1 MTGRSAQRP
10 APPRVSPGRTPREA
24 GSAGAVRRTAVG
36 PARPPAPAPANRSP
50 DDAQVQATPLYLRD
64 WREAVVSQAEVASLG
79 ESRMEASMTET
90 RGAEELAADLPSRP
104 PEELGGEMDSTET
117 PQLDGNLDQ
126 TADQSLGEAAD
137 GPAGPGAEGGGEG
150 VAPAGVAAGPGERQS
165 GPRERR
171 RRRGA
176 DEEEGEEHG
185 GEAPVEE
192 PATAPIILVRRPLE
206 LRGAEPPLAMP
217 RYLSVAPAEGR
228 SAVPEPARG
237 YEASFAAVAAS
248 AERAH
253 RGFVQDGRDAGAT
266 LVSLYRHMEDES
278 QRTLDSSLFGLA
290 RVLDG
295 ARLDLATAEADAIAR
310 LELQAQTARI
320 LIHGAARRSLGTVTA
335 RKGVIE
341 RRIALAQAGAL
352 DVETELAFY
361 AGEVD
366 RTGPLASEAFSS
378 LSADP
383 SPARAPNDIADYE
396 DHAPQMQDAEN
407 EPLDP
412 AVQHRAG
419 DRSTAFTDATTIFAS
434 QLATASTAFQAAAT
448 EAFQP
453 FQNYITQLGTSAPQQ
468 IATMRGNAL
477 KQVRKTV
484 KRGIAAVKRS
494 RRQIERSLVERYD
507 QSRRQIAVTAER
519 SAEAQHSGLARAGE
533 AQLQG
538 YRAMAAAQGG
548 TVTALHDEIE
558 RQSGRPAEQFANY
571 VTQASERTGE
581 RAADAAR
588 TRRQTM
594 AAGAERMRLQTE
606 ARGAAGTAGQARTA
620 GTLAEQLAASA
631 RQSGLSLMAQVL
643 GLEAGLRQMAEP
655 IASVIDSF
663 PIPAE
668 AELATMEST
677 LWDKLNAARQQAH
690 AAYHGGT
697 APASEEPSTSGG
709 DGPAPAPPP
718 ADTGTN
724 PSEFVDK
731 AKTLAEGPES
741 EERIVS
747 LTKTIAGAVVTNVED
762 RAGGLMQQMTL
773 FGQNPGETLN
783 FVRGLT
789 YLRGQAVKRYYE
801 EERGSDLWDDIAY
814 YMSFGNPVTGI
825 GTRAESADAVYNYL
839 LGNRAAGALHEVQAA
854 TEWWNNGDQVQQAMT
869 ALNPADVEALR
880 GLPGAGAVLD
890 AVEKDLDGAD
900 QRMFQILRNVTEAN
914 AADSVAAVRA
924 VRLDV
929 QLAEALA
936 TDPERGADNAFDIME
951 STAQAGGSTR
961 LEGASEFGLNE
972 DYEVEKPEE
981 AEARRNRSW
990 QETVAR
996 LGNDGVRHADGAAGG
1011 VEYLGRLA
1019 AQERTYG
1026 EGRYRYRASTRPEQV
1041 RLLTNLAAH
1050 GPGAPETRAAQL
1062 LVEETRRGGGKPE
1075 RFEHALHDP
1084 DLNADMANPDRAPP
1098 EDGRPDQHAERLARA
1113 RAREELMFKRY
1124 DEYRNPGREGPPRST
1139 TEIRAELGARM
1150 RAGQTDERQGRLMER
1165 QATHGLSDPQT
1176 AALAFEHAV
1185 DRAGTNEDLLRR
1197 QFGRMSPDQV
1207 AEAVRLY
1214 DATHTPGLYERLGIF
1229 EHSGGYFRELSGDDR
1244 LDIQVL
1250 AMGQPRNPRE
1260 RAQVARMTSRLQLDN
1275 AGIAGPLLAG
1285 EEHRRLE
1292 RSHKRL
1298 IHLMGVG
1305 PEETAFDARGQLILA
1320 GERGSRQPV
1329 GSFNAEGDFVP
1340 SPGRGAMEF
1349 AAMMA
1354 TNQRNAEAYRT
1365 ATDNIANAIT
1375 TTLVVTAAVVSTI
1388 ATGGAAASIWIPVL
1402 ATAGAGVAGM
1412 AASWAIKGGRYGYED
1427 AGRDFGMTIVQ
1438 AATAGIGAGLGIA
1451 RAGGST
1457 AFRAAM
1463 GARMISNQGFR
1474 AMSLV
1479 DEALIAGASGA
1490 IGGGGSALF
1499 DDRAWDRGE
1508 WLANIGHGMRKGF
1521 LGGFAGGVVTGGAT
1535 RAIGGVAQG
1544 VGRASGALT
1553 GLSRNR
1559 VAGLGSRVGRMRGE
1573 AYSRAFPT
1581 TLAGRTIGGGL
1592 GGAATRYVEIDY
1604 DRRRGA
1610 YTGSRAQAMEEI
1622 ADAGIQNSIQS
1633 FAEGIGEHA
1642 SDNSPRM
1649 KAWREAAMAGQAPP
1663 ALPPRLP
1670 PAAEPG
1676 APEAAP
1682 VRTPGDDGPEGPRR
1696 PTPAAGPDE
1705 DSGAARPRASNDNED
1720 EAARAPK
1727 TVDEEVETPA
1737 TLHPDEDGEVLEARS
1752 LGPLARKTKPPR
1764 DLGPLDERIP
1774 PPPKRVE
1781 LNPTQ
1786 MLSMGRVKE
1795 GSVFIHPDPTNFAA
1809 ANDNYR
1815 QLILAD
1821 PTREAALYHNP
1832 ITGEYVVIQGG
1843 PDFVSMINRHGDLEI
1858 AGVKSGVPL
1867 RRRDAPPTDMPT
1879 DGGHWIM
1886 AHHFHPTQG
1895 KSPADI
1901 FLARFPSGLIGDVGV
1916 IKYQA
1921 DSHEIDVHR
1930 SRIFFIDNGKQNYTD
1945 FSYNRDTGA
1954 VVIDYPDPVTG
1965 KRTLLNCDSPKAYEA
1980 HTVKLREQAQAIGE
1994 AAAAASGAGPD
2005 SAPPSTTPR
2014 PDSGS
2019 GTAARSLSADP
2030 PPRALEPGSRLTV
2043 LTEADRGAVRQLAE
2057 RTGPEGH
2064 SLVRDMGLVGEADSM
2079 ARLHLVMNDTSLDPP
2094 VRQAIADTVLAATR
2108 EHMIAAGQLLEGEP
2122 LMLLFHGAPVGRSG
2136 SLRRDG
2142 AQLSKVEGGGA
2153 DDFGRGLYLTS
2164 RVESAEVYATKK
2176 EVARGEIFPFVLRGR
2191 DMGTVVDVSPGGTHR
2206 AEWEA
2211 FVMRHLDDYGEGVPI
2226 PGAITDP
2233 RAFFGGKRPFGT
2245 VTAFGNRGIVFEAF
2259 LAHLS
2264 AKTGDPSLA
2273 APDVVLGELGGPM
2286 TNGYGGRGDQQAI
2299 RSQSVMD
2306 EMNRQMGFRSRSQGD
2321 SEGEGG
2327 VRTPPEHGAE
2337 DSDSGVL
2344 QARAMTASKKANT
2357 PQPAP
2362 NPQDE
2367 VLALLGKHKFGG
2379 EAVETIRELAK
2390 HDSVGVMAVLHAETP
2405 EATRAALESLHQRLV
2420 LRYMPADQAAMRV
2433 ARLDYANAVLG
2444 PRFRVEI
2451 AHRKALAAGGYADDP
2466 SLSVAVNRWLNESA
2480 VLRFLYTADRPLF
2493 DSMIAKFGSRAGK
2506 GGKFRKDRF
2515 EAYVMRAVTNPAFVA
2530 AAPLLAYHLAVV
2542 DRHPAVARMA
2552 GAKHLDPGIWPTA
2565 VRDPTPPHAIG
2576 PVVADPGQVPPGL
2589 RVDHVSGR
2597 RGTVIKVENGVAQVH
2612 FDGEPDDQLHPVAIA
2627 AGGLRRSHD
2636 PNPKF
2641 GDPPPFRDEADA
2653 AKGYAGLAAHR
2664 TKAGYQ
2670 PYRRSGDDTV
2680 AMVQLNG
2687 KSFHGTNSR
2696 LDPSNYALPVEAR
2709 RRLFD
2714 RLKAEFGLIAANLG
2728 EAKFISHAEGEA
2740 LIRAFAHFGELPEV
2754 VEIYVDRETC
2764 KSCAGNLQR
2773 IAQLLGVKELRI
2785 YQLDGRNNP
2794 IVMR

>member
-1 MTGRSAQRP
+1 MTGRSARRALPERVAPRRTP
-10 APPRVSPGRTPREA
+10 AAPDTSAAGRRVSPGRPV
-24 GSAGAVRRTAVG
+24 GS
-36 PARPPAPAPANRSP
+36 PAPVTRRSP
-50 DDAQVQATPLYLRD
+50 DDAQVQATPRYLQG
-64 WREAVVSQAEVASLG
+64 WREALTSHAEIATLA
-79 ESRMEASMTET
+79 ESSAATSMD
-90 RGAEELAADLPSRP
+90 RSH
-104 PEELGGEMDSTET
+104 GGEDIAATLPTRPHEEMTSEIDSSEA
-117 PQLDGNLDQ
+117 PQLDQTMDQ
-126 TADQSLGEAAD
+126 TLDEPAD
-137 GPAGPGAEGGGEG
+137 
-150 VAPAGVAAGPGERQS
+150 APAGHGAAGPAAEGDPGGEAPAPAGGSAAGRARGGQ
-165 GPRERR
+165 GR
-171 RRRGA
+171 RRRGGGG
-176 DEEEGEEHG
+176 DEEEGREG
-185 GEAPVEE
+185 PDGEAPVGE
-192 PATAPIILVRRPLE
+192 PSTAPVILMRRPLD
-206 LRGAEPPLAMP
+206 LRGLEAPLVMP
-217 RYLSVAPAEGR
+217 RYLSVEPTGGK
-228 SAVPEPARG
+228 SAVPAPARG
-237 YEASFAAVAAS
+237 YEEAFGAVAAS
-248 AERAH
+248 AERFH
-253 RGFVQDGRDAGAT
+253 RGFLQDGRDAAAA
-266 LVSLYRHMEDES
+266 LVSLYRKLEDQS
-278 QRTLDSSLFGLA
+278 QRSLDSSLFDLE
-290 RVLDG
+290 RVLG
-295 ARLDLATAEADAIAR
+295 SARLDLAAAEADAIAR
-310 LELQAQTARI
+310 LEAQAQTARG
-320 LIHGAARRSLGTVTA
+320 LIRAAARRALGTVSA
-335 RKGVIE
+335 RKGAIE
-341 RRIALAQAGAL
+341 QRIALARTGAA
-352 DVETELAFY
+352 DVESELAFY

-366 RTGPLASEAFSS
+366 RTGPPAAEAFSS
-378 LSADP
+378 LDSDP
-383 SPARAPNDIADYE
+383 SPARAPNDVADYK
-396 DHAPQMQDAEN
+396 DHAPQMQVAEN
-407 EPLDP
+407 EPLEP
-412 AVQHRAG
+412 AVKHRAS
-419 DRSTAFTDATTIFAS
+419 DRSTAFAQATTVFAS
-434 QLATASTAFQAAAT
+434 QLATAATAFQSAAT

-453 FQNYITQLGTSAPQQ
+453 FDSYITQLGTTAPKQ
-468 IATMRGNAL
+468 IGTMRQNAL

-484 KRGIAAVKRS
+484 RNGIEAVKRS
-494 RRQIERSLVERYD
+494 RRQMERSLVERHER
-507 QSRRQIAVTAER
+507 SRQQIVATAER
-519 SAEAQHSGLARAGE
+519 AGEAQHIGLARAGE
-533 AQLQG
+533 GQLQG
-538 YRAMAAAQGG
+538 YRAIAAAQGG
-548 TVTALHDEIE
+548 TVTALHEEIE
-558 RQSGRPAEQFANY
+558 RQRAQPAEQFADY
-571 VTQASERTGE
+571 VKQASERTDE
-581 RAADAAR
+581 RAGNVALG
-588 TRRQTM
+588 RREAMTV
-594 AAGAERMRLQTE
+594 GAERMRRQTE
-606 ARGAAGTAGQARTA
+606 ARSAAATAGQARSA
-620 GTLAEQLAASA
+620 SILAEQLTASA
-631 RQSGLSLMAQVL
+631 RESGLSLMAQVL
-643 GLEAGLRQMAEP
+643 GLETGLRQMADP
-655 IASVIDSF
+655 VASVIDNF

-668 AELATMEST
+668 AQLRTMEET
-677 LWDKLNAARQQAH
+677 LWEKLNAARQQAH
-690 AAYHGGT
+690 AAYYGG
-697 APASEEPSTSGG
+697 APPASEEPATSSSAE
-709 DGPAPAPPP
+709 APTPPP
-718 ADTGTN
+718 AGTGTN
-724 PSEFVDK
+724 PNEFVTK
-731 AKTLAEGPES
+731 ATSLAAAPAK
-741 EERIVS
+741 EEQIVS
-747 LTKTIAGAVVTNVED
+747 VTRTIAKGVVDDVTK
-762 RAGGLMQQMTL
+762 RGGDLMGQMTL
-773 FGQNPGETLN
+773 TGQNPGETLAL
-783 FVRGLT
+783 VRGLT
-789 YLRGQAVKRYYE
+789 YKRGQAVIRYYDAV
-801 EERGSDLWDDIAY
+801 RDSRLLDDIPY
-814 YMSFGNPVTGI
+814 YMSFGNPVTGV
-825 GTRAESADAVYNYL
+825 GTRVDSANAVINYL
-839 LGNRAAGALHEVQAA
+839 LGNRAAGALHEIQAA
-854 TEWWNNGDQVQQAMT
+854 TQWWNNGDQVQEAMT
-869 ALNPADVEALR
+869 ALTPADVAALR
-880 GLPGAGAVLD
+880 GIKGAGAVLD
-890 AVEKDLDGAD
+890 AVENDLDGAD
-900 QRMFQILRNVTEAN
+900 RRMFQILRAVTPEN

-924 VRLDV
+924 IRLDV
-929 QLAEALA
+929 QVEEALQA
-936 TDPERGADNAFDIME
+936 DPERGADNAFDIME
-951 STAQAGGSTR
+951 RTAEAGGGTR
-961 LEGASEFGLNE
+961 LEGAREFGLTA
-972 DYEVEKPEE
+972 DYEVESPEA

-996 LGNDGVRHADGAAGG
+996 LGNDGGTRADGAAGG
-1011 VEYLGRLA
+1011 VEHLRELVSRR
-1019 AQERTYG
+1019 RTYG
-1026 EGRYRYRASTRPEQV
+1026 NGDYYYQASVRPEQV

-1062 LVEETRRGGGKPE
+1062 MVEETRRGGAKPE
-1075 RFEHALHDP
+1075 RFEHALHDS
-1084 DLNADMANPDRAPP
+1084 DLNADMANPDRPP
-1098 EDGRPDQHAERLARA
+1098 PPDGRPEETPDRLARA
-1113 RAREELMFKRY
+1113 REREERMFQLY
-1124 DEYRNPGREGPPRST
+1124 DQYRNPGREGPPRST
-1139 TEIRAELGARM
+1139 TEIRAELGSRL
-1150 RAGQTDERQGRLMER
+1150 RAGQTDERQGRLMEL
-1165 QATHGLSDPQT
+1165 QATRGLIDPET
-1176 AALAFEHAV
+1176 AALSFEHAV
-1185 DRAGTNEDLLRR
+1185 DRAGTDEDLLRR

-1207 AEAVRLY
+1207 AAAVELY
-1214 DATHTPGLYERLGIF
+1214 DSSHTPGLYERLGIF
-1229 EHSGGYFRELSGDDR
+1229 EHSGDSFRELSGDDR
-1244 LDIQVL
+1244 LEIQVL
-1250 AMGQPRNPRE
+1250 AMGQPRNDRE

-1285 EEHRRLE
+1285 EEHRRLQ
-1292 RSHKRL
+1292 RSHDRL
-1298 IHLMGVG
+1298 MGLMGVG
-1305 PEETAFDARGQLILA
+1305 PEEAAFDARGRLILA

-1329 GSFNAEGDFVP
+1329 GNFNAEGGFVP
-1340 SPGRGAMEF
+1340 APGRGAMEF
-1349 AAMMA
+1349 AMMMA

-1375 TTLVVTAAVVSTI
+1375 TTLVVAAAVVSTI

-1457 AFRAAM
+1457 ALRAAM
-1463 GARMISNQGFR
+1463 GTRMISNQGFR

-1490 IGGGGSALF
+1490 IGGGGNALF

-1610 YTGSRAQAMEEI
+1610 YLGSRAQAMEEI
-1622 ADAGIQNSIQS
+1622 ADAGIQNSFQS
-1633 FAEGIGEHA
+1633 FLEGIGEHA

-1649 KAWREAAMAGQAPP
+1649 KAWREAALAGQAPP

-1670 PAAEPG
+1670 AAAEPG
-1676 APEAAP
+1676 APEAAAA
-1682 VRTPGDDGPEGPRR
+1682 RAPGDDGPEGAPRSL
-1696 PTPAAGPDE
+1696 PASGPDE
-1705 DSGAARPRASNDNED
+1705 EVGAARPRAANDNEE
-1720 EAARAPK
+1720 EATAAPR
-1727 TVDEEVETPA
+1727 VADEEAEAPA
-1737 TLHPDEDGEVLEARS
+1737 TLRPDEGGEVLEARS
-1752 LGPLARKTKPPR
+1752 LGPLARKQRPPR
-1764 DLGPLDERIP
+1764 DLAPLDERIP
-1774 PPPKRVE
+1774 PPPKRVA
-1781 LNPTQ
+1781 LDPTQ

-1809 ANDNYR
+1809 ANDNYD

-1832 ITGEYVVIQGG
+1832 ITGEYIVIQGG
-1843 PDFVSMINRHGDLEI
+1843 TDYVSMINRHGDLEI

-1867 RRRDAPPTDMPT
+1867 RRRDAPPADAPT

-1895 KSPADI
+1895 KSPADL

-1930 SRIFFIDNGKQNYTD
+1930 SRIYFIDNGKQNYTD
-1945 FSYNRDTGA
+1945 FSYNRKTGA
-1954 VVIDYPDPVTG
+1954 VDIDYPDPVTG
-1965 KRTLLNCDSPKAYEA
+1965 KRTPLNCDSAKAYEA

-1994 AAAAASGAGPD
+1994 AAAAASAAGPD
-2005 SAPPSTTPR
+2005 SAPRSTTPR

-2108 EHMIAAGQLLEGEP
+2108 EHMIAAGQLVEGEP

-2153 DDFGRGLYLTS
+2153 DDFGRALYLTS
-2164 RVESAEVYATKK
+2164 RVESAEVYASKK
-2176 EVARGEIFPFVLRGR
+2176 EVTRGEIFPFVLRGR

-2206 AEWEA
+2206 AEWES

-2259 LAHLS
+2259 LAHLA
-2264 AKTGDPSLA
+2264 AKTGDSSLA

-2299 RSQSVMD
+2299 RSQAVMD
-2306 EMNRQMGFRSRSQGD
+2306 EMNRQMGFRSGD
-2321 SEGEGG
+2321 VEGEGG
-2327 VRTPPEHGAE
+2327 VSTPPGHGAE
-2337 DSDSGVL
+2337 DADSGVL
-2344 QARAMTASKKANT
+2344 QARAMTVSKKANT
-2357 PQPAP
+2357 PQPAA

-2367 VLALLGKHKFGG
+2367 VLALLGQHKFGG

-2515 EAYVMRAVTNPAFVA
+2515 EAYVMRAVTSPAFTA

-2552 GAKHLDPGIWPTA
+2552 RANHLDPGIWPTA

-2589 RVDHVSGR
+2589 RVDHVGGR
-2597 RGTVIKVENGVAQVH
+2597 RGTVIKVENGIAQVH
-2612 FDGEPDDQLHPVAIA
+2612 FDGDPDDQLHPVAIA

-2714 RLKAEFGLIAANLG
+2714 RLKAEFGLVAANLG